1 MKERTREGREPLCPF
16 CKTPLVRPKNMAIS
30 TMESVLGGSCVSCGA
45 LYIVDPTS
53 KNVGEV
59 MVQALGMAAETLSK
73 DISNMV
79 AGEDYEDVILS
90 YDWKRHRSSGE
101 PQGVMDGQGRL
112 YLVKVKNA
120 RG

>member
-1 MKERTREGREPLCPF
+1 
-16 CKTPLVRPKNMAIS
+16 MAIS
-30 TMESVLGGSCVSCGA
+30 TVESALGGSCGSCGA

-59 MVQALGMAAETLSK
+59 MVQALEMAAKKLSK
-73 DISNMV
+73 EISDMV
-79 AGEDYEDVILS
+79 AGEDYEDAILS

-101 PQGVMDGQGRL
+101 PHGFMDGQGRL
-112 YLVKVKNA
+112 YLIKVKNT